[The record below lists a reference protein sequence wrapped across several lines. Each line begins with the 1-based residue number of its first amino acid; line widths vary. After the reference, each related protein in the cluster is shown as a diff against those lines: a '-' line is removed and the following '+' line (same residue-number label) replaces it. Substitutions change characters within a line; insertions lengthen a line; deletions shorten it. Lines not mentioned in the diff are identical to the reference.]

1 MKLRYLDRCLLLEA
15 KWTLFECCEMFAN
28 DPKRTLRT
36 PRCASGSFCSN
47 CVDSVRFDAIDPVF
61 FEPTY
66 IVGLLPAPP
75 SPDPFGR
82 LSWSTSHRVNAAAEK
97 APPL

>member
-15 KWTLFECCEMFAN
+15 KRTLFECCEMSAN

-66 IVGLLPAPP
+66 IVGLYLRRRLRTHLVDCPTQSRPKCDGPP
-75 SPDPFGR
+75 VIG
-82 LSWSTSHRVNAAAEK
+82 
-97 APPL
+97 